1 MFLTKQFGK
10 RPLSLAVAA
19 AVAPA
24 LASTALAQSPQL
36 EEVVVTA
43 TKRAENLQDVPISV
57 NALSGDAMR
66 SQNILTFDDYVEFL
80 PNVVSAGI
88 GPGQKEIY
96 IRGSASEQS
105 SITVAPAQGSAPGVA
120 LYFDEMPVSFGARNL
135 DVYAADLDR
144 IEVLSGPQ
152 GTLFGASSQSGN
164 MRLITSKPN
173 ADEFEASVDFGMSS
187 TRGGANSDNLEVMVN
202 VPINDKGAVRFVG
215 YRDKQG
221 GWIDNA
227 EGTFTPNGEVIDR
240 NNSAGF
246 GPFFGDFPLT
256 TIQSTNNADLAKDN
270 WNEAEYNGFRVAAS
284 YDLNDD
290 WSALVTHMSQE
301 IDVEGSFLVDPSLGQ
316 DRSQKYVP
324 ERNVDEFDI
333 TTWTLEGRIANLDVV
348 YTGGYIDREV
358 DALIDYTHYN
368 NGGGYITYYLCSGN
382 IYSGDKANARNT
394 CFDPT
399 KQYADES
406 TNERTTHEFRI
417 SSDPDN
423 RLRWMAG
430 VYMSDV
436 DTTHIGEFQYFSTND
451 AFSEHIINYFT
462 DENGDYVNWAPFS
475 VGNTTIPNTAG
486 TNTEGPRSPLTT
498 FYNDYTRTEE
508 ETAYF
513 GEVAFD
519 LTDDLTVSLSARQYD
534 LKSQLQG
541 ASNFSFGCRY
551 GAPFTDR
558 DTPAGAGFG
567 NAEVTADGRCNSNA
581 FSNDVT
587 ARLLTLG
594 AYAASGDASIIQD
607 ATSPNGAR
615 DMFRGG
621 GDNDKTLL
629 AIQEGRLD
637 ISDISTDGS
646 TKEKDTIVRLSLN
659 YNLSDDVMLYGI
671 YSEGYRPATQNRNAG
686 QLAANQC
693 KEDDPNYATC
703 IQTNVYHGYVV
714 PAVAVTD
721 TLENIEFGMKGEFLD
736 RTLRLNASFYMTEI
750 TDLQVSRFD
759 PSNVAFLVFME
770 NVGDAESNGIDVDF
784 QWAAGTNLLISGA
797 ASFLDTELTRINPQL
812 EGVAV
817 PVGSELPL
825 APRFSGNLRVRYDFE
840 MPGWYGM
847 NGYVTGAI
855 THRGESAAGIVGSA
869 AFMDDT
875 ALLAYGSRSGLDQQ
889 NEGGTFGTVNDS
901 EGALP
906 ANTRFVNEA
915 ATTLNLSAGFM
926 KDSWLA
932 EVYVRNLTSEAGT
945 IVQTAGKFTPEATV
959 NRPRT
964 IGMRISYS
972 F

>member
-1 MFLTKQFGK
+1 MSLTNKFGK

-19 AVAPA
+19 AIAPA
-24 LASTALAQSPQL
+24 LASTALAQNTQL

-66 SQNILTFDDYVEFL
+66 SQNIMTFDDYVEFL

-120 LYFDEMPVSFGARNL
+120 LYLDEMPVSFGARNL
-135 DVYAADLDR
+135 DVYAADLER

-164 MRLITSKPN
+164 MRLITNKPN
-173 ADEFEASVDFGMSS
+173 QDEFEASIDFGMSS
-187 TRGGANSDNLEVMVN
+187 TSGGAGSNNVEAMINIPLSDRA
-202 VPINDKGAVRFVG
+202 AVRFVG
-215 YRDKQG
+215 YSDNQG
-221 GWIDNA
+221 GWIDNVS
-227 EGTFTPNGEVIDR
+227 GSFTPSGEVIDR
-240 NNSAGF
+240 NNSAGY
-246 GPFFGDFPLT
+246 GPFFSGFPLT
-256 TIQSTNNADLAKDN
+256 TIQSASNADLAEDD
-270 WNEAEYNGFRVAAS
+270 WNEAKYNGFRVAAS
-284 YDLNDD
+284 YDFNDE
-290 WSALVTHMSQE
+290 WSGLLTHMSQE
-301 IDVEGSFLVDPSLGQ
+301 IDVEGSFLVDPSLG
-316 DRSQKYVP
+316 DEKSMKFAP
-324 ERNVDEFDI
+324 EHNLDEFDI
-333 TTWTLEGRIANLDVV
+333 TTWTLEGRLANLDMV

-358 DALIDYTHYN
+358 DAIIDYTHYN

-382 IYSGDKANARNT
+382 IYSGDKANATNT

-399 KQYADES
+399 KQYADAS
-406 TNERTTHEFRI
+406 TNERTTHEIRF

-436 DTTHIGEFQYFSTND
+436 DTTHVGEFQYMSTND
-451 AFSEHIINYFT
+451 AFSEHIVNYF
-462 DENGDYVNWAPFS
+462 GSGAPFE

-486 TNTEGPRSPLTT
+486 TNTVGPRSPLTT

-508 ETAYF
+508 ETAFF
-513 GEVAFD
+513 GEVALD
-519 LTDDLTVSLSARQYD
+519 LTDDLTISLSARRYD

-567 NAEVTADGRCNSNA
+567 NAEVTPDGRCNSNA

-587 ARLLTLG
+587 SRLLTLG
-594 AYAASGDASIIQD
+594 AYAASGDDNIILN

-621 GDNDKTLL
+621 GSNAATLA
-629 AIQEGRLD
+629 AIQNGNLD
-637 ISDISTDGS
+637 IGDISADGS
-646 TKEKDTIVRLSLN
+646 TEEEDTIVRLSLN
-659 YNLSDDVMLYGI
+659 YNLSDDVMVYGI

-686 QLAANQC
+686 QLAANQSG
-693 KEDDPNYATC
+693 
-703 IQTNVYHGYVV
+703 VYEGYVV

-784 QWAAGTNLLISGA
+784 QWAAGNNLLISGA
-797 ASFLDTELTRINPQL
+797 ASFLDTEITRLHPQL
-812 EGVAV
+812 QGVAV

-825 APRFSGNLRVRYDFE
+825 APRFSGNVRVRYDYE
-840 MPGWYGM
+840 VPSMAA
-847 NGYVTGAI
+847 NGYVTAALV
-855 THRGESAAGIVGSA
+855 HRGESVAGIVGSA

-875 ALLAYGSRSGLDQQ
+875 GVLAYGASSGLSLQ
-889 NEGGTFGTVNDS
+889 NEGGTFGTVNDRT
-901 EGALP
+901 GNLP
-906 ANTRFVNEA
+906 ANTRFVNES
-915 ATTLNLSAGFM
+915 ATMINLSAGLE
-926 KDSWLA
+926 KDNWLA
-932 EVYVRNLTSEAGT
+932 EVYVRNLTSEEGA

-964 IGMRISYS
+964 LGLRLSYR

>member
-1 MFLTKQFGK
+1 MSHPHRFHRT
-10 RPLSLAVAA
+10 PLAA
-19 AVAPA
+19 ALGVALLP
-24 LASTALAQSPQL
+24 LVASPVQAQL

-43 TKRAENLQDVPISV
+43 TKRTESLQDVPISV
-57 NALSGDAMR
+57 SALGGEALKDLGV
-66 SQNILTFDDYVEFL
+66 QTFDEYVEFL

-88 GPGQKEIY
+88 GPGQREIY

-135 DVYAADLDR
+135 DVYAADLER

-164 MRLITSKPN
+164 MRLITNKPQL
-173 ADEFEASVDFGMSS
+173 DEFSAGIDVGMS
-187 TRGGANSDNLEVMVN
+187 TTHGGADSNKVEAMINIPLSDRAA
-202 VPINDKGAVRFVG
+202 IRFVG
-215 YRDKQG
+215 FADKQG
-221 GWIDNA
+221 GWIDNVP
-227 EGTFTPNGEVIDR
+227 GTFTPSGEVIDR

-246 GPFFGDFPLT
+246 GPFFRDFPQT
-256 TIQSTNNADLAKDN
+256 TIQSTSNADLARDN
-270 WNEAEYNGFRVAAS
+270 WNEAKYNGYRLGLR
-284 YDLNDD
+284 YDFTDN
-290 WSALVTHMSQE
+290 WSGLIQHMSQE
-301 IDVEGSFLVDPSLGQ
+301 IDVEGSFLIDPSLG
-316 DRSQKYVP
+316 DESSQKFVP
-324 ERNVDEFDI
+324 EHNVDDFDI

-399 KQYADES
+399 KQYADQS

-423 RLRWMAG
+423 RFRWMAG
-430 VYMSDV
+430 VYYSDV
-436 DTTHIGEFQYFSTND
+436 ETTHIGEFQYLSTND
-451 AFSEHIINYFT
+451 AFSEHIVNYF
-462 DENGDYVNWAPFS
+462 GSGAPFE
-475 VGNTTIPNTAG
+475 VGNTTIPDTPG
-486 TNTEGPRSPLTT
+486 TNTDGPRSALTT
-498 FYNDYTRTEE
+498 FYNDFTRTEE
-508 ETAYF
+508 ELAFF
-513 GEVAFD
+513 GELAFD
-519 LTDDLTVSLSARQYD
+519 LTDSLTVAVSARRYD
-534 LKSQLQG
+534 LDTQLQG

-581 FSNDVT
+581 FSNDVS

-594 AYAASGDASIIQD
+594 QYAASGDDSIILN

-621 GDNDKTLL
+621 GSNAATLA
-629 AIQEGRLD
+629 AIQSGRLD
-637 ISDISTDGS
+637 ISAIESDGS
-646 TKEKDTIVRLSLN
+646 TNEEDTIVRFSAN
-659 YNLSDDVMLYGI
+659 WNMTDDIMFYGI

-686 QLAANQC
+686 QLAANQSG
-693 KEDDPNYATC
+693 
-703 IQTNVYHGYVV
+703 VYEGYVV

-721 TLENIEFGMKGEFLD
+721 ELENIEFGMKGEFLD
-736 RTLRLNASFYMTEI
+736 RTLRINASIYWAEI

-770 NVGDAESNGIDVDF
+770 NVGDADSNGIDVDF
-784 QWAAGTNLLISGA
+784 QWAPTDNLTISGA
-797 ASFLDTELTRINPQL
+797 ASFLDTEITRLNPQL
-812 EGVAV
+812 QGVAV

-825 APRFSGNLRVRYDFE
+825 APDFSGNLRARYDFE
-840 MPGWYGM
+840 LPGMGA
-847 NGYVTGAI
+847 NAYVTGSV
-855 THRGESAAGIVGSA
+855 TYRGTSLAGIVGSA

-875 ALLAYGSRSGLDQQ
+875 ALLAYGSTSGLGIEE
-889 NEGGTFGTVNDS
+889 EGGNFGTVADS
-901 EGALP
+901 SGDLP
-906 ANTRFVNEA
+906 ANTRFVNES
-915 ATTLNLSAGFM
+915 ATVLSASAGIM

-932 EVYVRNLTSEAGT
+932 ELYVKNITSQEGA

-964 IGMRISYS
+964 IGVRLSYR

>member
-1 MFLTKQFGK
+1 MFFTTKFGK

-19 AVAPA
+19 AIAPA
-24 LASTALAQSPQL
+24 LASTALAQNPQL

-66 SQNILTFDDYVEFL
+66 SQNIMTFDDYVEFL

-120 LYFDEMPVSFGARNL
+120 LYLDEMPVSFGARNL
-135 DVYAADLDR
+135 DVYAADLER

-164 MRLITSKPN
+164 MRLITNKPN
-173 ADEFEASVDFGMSS
+173 QDEFEASIDFGMSS
-187 TRGGANSDNLEVMVN
+187 TSGGAGSNNVEAMINIPLSDRA
-202 VPINDKGAVRFVG
+202 AVRFVG
-215 YRDKQG
+215 YSDNQG

-227 EGTFTPNGEVIDR
+227 SGTFTPSGEVIDR
-240 NNSAGF
+240 NNSAGY

-256 TIQSTNNADLAKDN
+256 TIQSASNADLAEDD
-270 WNEAEYNGFRVAAS
+270 WNEAKYNGFRVAAS
-284 YDLNDD
+284 YDFNDE
-290 WSALVTHMSQE
+290 WSGLLTHMSQE
-301 IDVEGSFLVDPSLGQ
+301 IDVEGSFLVDPSLG
-316 DRSQKYVP
+316 DEKSQKFVP
-324 ERNVDEFDI
+324 EHNLDEFDI
-333 TTWTLEGRIANLDVV
+333 TTWTLEGRLANLDVV

-382 IYSGDKANARNT
+382 IYSGDKANAPNT

-399 KQYADES
+399 KQYADAS
-406 TNERTTHEFRI
+406 TNERTTHEIRL

-436 DTTHIGEFQYFSTND
+436 DTTHIGEFQYMSTND
-451 AFSEHIINYFT
+451 AFSEHIINYF
-462 DENGDYVNWAPFS
+462 GSGAPFE

-486 TNTEGPRSPLTT
+486 TNTVGPRSPLTT

-508 ETAYF
+508 ETAFF

-519 LTDDLTVSLSARQYD
+519 LTDDLTVSLSARRYD

-558 DTPAGAGFG
+558 ETPAGAGFG
-567 NAEVTADGRCNSNA
+567 NAEVTPDGRCNSNA

-587 ARLLTLG
+587 SRLLTLG
-594 AYAASGDASIIQD
+594 AYAASGDNNIILN

-621 GDNDKTLL
+621 GSNAATLA
-629 AIQEGRLD
+629 AIQNGNLD
-637 ISDISTDGS
+637 ISDISADGS
-646 TKEKDTIVRLSLN
+646 TEEEDTIVRLSLN
-659 YNLSDDVMLYGI
+659 YNLSDDVMVYGI

-686 QLAANQC
+686 QLAANQSG
-693 KEDDPNYATC
+693 
-703 IQTNVYHGYVV
+703 VYEGYVV

-784 QWAAGTNLLISGA
+784 QWAAGNNLLISGA
-797 ASFLDTELTRINPQL
+797 ASFLDTEITRLNPQL
-812 EGVAV
+812 QGVAV

-825 APRFSGNLRVRYDFE
+825 APRFSGNIRVRYDYE
-840 MPGWYGM
+840 VPSMAA
-847 NGYVTGAI
+847 NGYVTAALV
-855 THRGESAAGIVGSA
+855 HRGESVAGIVGSA

-875 ALLAYGSRSGLDQQ
+875 GVLAYGASSGLGLQ
-889 NEGGTFGTVNDS
+889 NEGGTFGTVNDRT
-901 EGALP
+901 GNLP
-906 ANTRFVNEA
+906 ANTRFVNES
-915 ATTLNLSAGFM
+915 ATMINLSAGLE
-926 KDSWLA
+926 KDNWLA
-932 EVYVRNLTSEAGT
+932 EVYVRNLTSEEGA

-964 IGMRISYS
+964 LGLRLSYR

>member
-1 MFLTKQFGK
+1 MFLTNKFGK

-19 AVAPA
+19 AIAPA
-24 LASTALAQSPQL
+24 LASTALAQNLQL

-66 SQNILTFDDYVEFL
+66 SQNIMTFDDYVEFL

-120 LYFDEMPVSFGARNL
+120 LYLDEMPVSFGARNL
-135 DVYAADLDR
+135 DVYAADLER

-164 MRLITSKPN
+164 MRLITNKPN
-173 ADEFEASVDFGMSS
+173 QDEFEASIDFGMSS
-187 TRGGANSDNLEVMVN
+187 TSGGAGSNNVEAMINIPLSDRA
-202 VPINDKGAVRFVG
+202 AVRFVG
-215 YRDKQG
+215 YSDNQG
-221 GWIDNA
+221 GWIDNVS
-227 EGTFTPNGEVIDR
+227 GSFTPSGEVIDR
-240 NNSAGF
+240 NNSAGY
-246 GPFFGDFPLT
+246 GPFFSGFPLT
-256 TIQSTNNADLAKDN
+256 TIQSASNADLAEDD
-270 WNEAEYNGFRVAAS
+270 WNEAKYNGFRVAAS
-284 YDLNDD
+284 YDFNDE
-290 WSALVTHMSQE
+290 WSGLLTHMSQE
-301 IDVEGSFLVDPSLGQ
+301 IDVEGSFLVDPSLG
-316 DRSQKYVP
+316 DEKSMKFAP
-324 ERNVDEFDI
+324 EHNLDEFDI
-333 TTWTLEGRIANLDVV
+333 TTWTLEGRLANLDMV

-358 DALIDYTHYN
+358 DAIIDYTHYN

-382 IYSGDKANARNT
+382 IYSGDKANATNT

-399 KQYADES
+399 KQYADAS
-406 TNERTTHEFRI
+406 TNERTTHEIRF

-436 DTTHIGEFQYFSTND
+436 DTTHVGEFQYMSTND
-451 AFSEHIINYFT
+451 AFSEHIVNYF
-462 DENGDYVNWAPFS
+462 GSGAPFE

-486 TNTEGPRSPLTT
+486 TNTVGPRSPLTT

-508 ETAYF
+508 ETAFF
-513 GEVAFD
+513 GEVALD
-519 LTDDLTVSLSARQYD
+519 LTDDLTISLSARRYD

-567 NAEVTADGRCNSNA
+567 NAEVTPDGRCNSNA

-587 ARLLTLG
+587 SRLLTLG
-594 AYAASGDASIIQD
+594 AYAASGDDNIILN

-621 GDNDKTLL
+621 GSNAATLA
-629 AIQEGRLD
+629 AIQNGNLD
-637 ISDISTDGS
+637 IGDISADGS
-646 TKEKDTIVRLSLN
+646 TEEEDTIVRLSLN
-659 YNLSDDVMLYGI
+659 YNLSDDVMVYGI

-686 QLAANQC
+686 QLAANQSG
-693 KEDDPNYATC
+693 
-703 IQTNVYHGYVV
+703 VYEGYVV

-784 QWAAGTNLLISGA
+784 QWAAGSNLLISGA
-797 ASFLDTELTRINPQL
+797 ASFLDTEITRLNPQL
-812 EGVAV
+812 QGVAV

-825 APRFSGNLRVRYDFE
+825 APRFSGNVRVRYDYE
-840 MPGWYGM
+840 VPSMAA
-847 NGYVTGAI
+847 NGYVTAALV
-855 THRGESAAGIVGSA
+855 HRGESVAGIVGSA

-875 ALLAYGSRSGLDQQ
+875 GVLAYGASSGLSLQ
-889 NEGGTFGTVNDS
+889 NEGGTFGTVNDRT
-901 EGALP
+901 GNLP
-906 ANTRFVNEA
+906 ANTRFVNES
-915 ATTLNLSAGFM
+915 ATMINLSAGLE
-926 KDSWLA
+926 KDNWLA
-932 EVYVRNLTSEAGT
+932 EVYVRNLTSEEGA
-945 IVQTAGKFTPEATV
+945 IVQTAGKFTPEATI

-964 IGMRISYS
+964 LGLRISYR

>member
-1 MFLTKQFGK
+1 MFFTNKFGK

-19 AVAPA
+19 AIAPA
-24 LASTALAQSPQL
+24 LASTALAQNPQL

-66 SQNILTFDDYVEFL
+66 SQNIMTFDDYVEFL

-120 LYFDEMPVSFGARNL
+120 LYLDEMPVSFGARNL
-135 DVYAADLDR
+135 DVYAADLER

-164 MRLITSKPN
+164 MRLITNKPN
-173 ADEFEASVDFGMSS
+173 QDEFEASIDFGMSS
-187 TRGGANSDNLEVMVN
+187 TSGGAGSNNVEAMINIPLSDRA
-202 VPINDKGAVRFVG
+202 AVRFVG
-215 YRDKQG
+215 YSDNQG

-227 EGTFTPNGEVIDR
+227 SGTFTPSGEVIDR
-240 NNSAGF
+240 NNSAGY

-256 TIQSTNNADLAKDN
+256 TIQSASNADLAEDD
-270 WNEAEYNGFRVAAS
+270 WNEAKYNGFRVAAS
-284 YDLNDD
+284 YDFNDE
-290 WSALVTHMSQE
+290 WSGLLTHMSQE
-301 IDVEGSFLVDPSLGQ
+301 IDVEGSFLVDPSLG
-316 DRSQKYVP
+316 DEKSQKFVP
-324 ERNVDEFDI
+324 EHNLDEFDI
-333 TTWTLEGRIANLDVV
+333 TTWTLEGRLANLDVV

-382 IYSGDKANARNT
+382 IYSGDKANAPNT

-399 KQYADES
+399 KQYADAS
-406 TNERTTHEFRI
+406 TNERTTHEIRL

-436 DTTHIGEFQYFSTND
+436 DTTHIGEFQYMSTND
-451 AFSEHIINYFT
+451 AFSEHIINYF
-462 DENGDYVNWAPFS
+462 GSGAPFE

-486 TNTEGPRSPLTT
+486 TNTVGPRSPLTT

-508 ETAYF
+508 ETAFF

-519 LTDDLTVSLSARQYD
+519 LTDDLTVSLSARRYD

-558 DTPAGAGFG
+558 ETPAGAGFG
-567 NAEVTADGRCNSNA
+567 NAEVTPDGRCNSNA

-587 ARLLTLG
+587 SRLLTLG
-594 AYAASGDASIIQD
+594 AYAASGDNNIILN

-621 GDNDKTLL
+621 GSNAATLA
-629 AIQEGRLD
+629 AIQNGNLD
-637 ISDISTDGS
+637 ISDISADGS
-646 TKEKDTIVRLSLN
+646 TEEEDTIVRLSLN
-659 YNLSDDVMLYGI
+659 YNLSDDVMVYGI

-686 QLAANQC
+686 QLAANQSG
-693 KEDDPNYATC
+693 
-703 IQTNVYHGYVV
+703 VYEGYVV

-784 QWAAGTNLLISGA
+784 QWAAGNNLLISGA
-797 ASFLDTELTRINPQL
+797 ASFLDTEITRLNPQL
-812 EGVAV
+812 QGVAV

-825 APRFSGNLRVRYDFE
+825 APRFSGNIRVRYDYE
-840 MPGWYGM
+840 VPSMAA
-847 NGYVTGAI
+847 NGYVTAALV
-855 THRGESAAGIVGSA
+855 HRGESVAGIVGSA

-875 ALLAYGSRSGLDQQ
+875 GVLAYGASSGLGLQ
-889 NEGGTFGTVNDS
+889 NEGGTFGTVNDRT
-901 EGALP
+901 GNLP
-906 ANTRFVNEA
+906 ANTRF
-915 ATTLNLSAGFM
+915 
-926 KDSWLA
+926 
-932 EVYVRNLTSEAGT
+932 
-945 IVQTAGKFTPEATV
+945 
-959 NRPRT
+959 
-964 IGMRISYS
+964 
-972 F
+972 

>member
-1 MFLTKQFGK
+1 MFLSNKFGK

-19 AVAPA
+19 AIAPA
-24 LASTALAQSPQL
+24 LASTALAQNPQL

-66 SQNILTFDDYVEFL
+66 SQNIMTFDDYVEFL

-120 LYFDEMPVSFGARNL
+120 LYLDEMPVSFGARNL
-135 DVYAADLDR
+135 DVYAADLER

-164 MRLITSKPN
+164 MRLITNKPN
-173 ADEFEASVDFGMSS
+173 QDEFEASIDFGMSS
-187 TRGGANSDNLEVMVN
+187 TSGGAGSNNVEAMINIPLSDRA
-202 VPINDKGAVRFVG
+202 AVRFVG
-215 YRDKQG
+215 YSDNQG

-227 EGTFTPNGEVIDR
+227 SGTFTPSGEVIDR
-240 NNSAGF
+240 NNSAGY

-256 TIQSTNNADLAKDN
+256 TIQSASNADLAEDD
-270 WNEAEYNGFRVAAS
+270 WNEAKYNGFRVAAS
-284 YDLNDD
+284 YDFNDE
-290 WSALVTHMSQE
+290 WSGLLTHMSQE
-301 IDVEGSFLVDPSLGQ
+301 IDVEGSFLVDPSLG
-316 DRSQKYVP
+316 DENSQKFVP
-324 ERNVDEFDI
+324 EHNLDEFDI
-333 TTWTLEGRIANLDVV
+333 TTWTLEGRLANLDVV

-382 IYSGDKANARNT
+382 IYSGDKANAPNT

-399 KQYADES
+399 KQYADAS
-406 TNERTTHEFRI
+406 TNERTTHEIRL

-436 DTTHIGEFQYFSTND
+436 DTTHIGEFQYMSTND
-451 AFSEHIINYFT
+451 AFSEHIINYF
-462 DENGDYVNWAPFS
+462 GSGAPFE

-486 TNTEGPRSPLTT
+486 TNTVGPRSPLTT

-508 ETAYF
+508 ETAFF

-519 LTDDLTVSLSARQYD
+519 LTDDLTVSLSARRYD

-558 DTPAGAGFG
+558 ETPAGAGFG
-567 NAEVTADGRCNSNA
+567 NAEVTPDGRCNSNA

-587 ARLLTLG
+587 SRLLTLG
-594 AYAASGDASIIQD
+594 AYAASGDNNIILN

-621 GDNDKTLL
+621 GSNAATLA
-629 AIQEGRLD
+629 AIQNGNLD
-637 ISDISTDGS
+637 ISDISADGS
-646 TKEKDTIVRLSLN
+646 TEEEDTIVRLSLN
-659 YNLSDDVMLYGI
+659 YNLSDDVMVYGI

-686 QLAANQC
+686 QLAANQSG
-693 KEDDPNYATC
+693 
-703 IQTNVYHGYVV
+703 VYEGYVV

-784 QWAAGTNLLISGA
+784 QWAAGNNLLISGA
-797 ASFLDTELTRINPQL
+797 ASFLDTEITRLNPQL
-812 EGVAV
+812 QGVAV

-825 APRFSGNLRVRYDFE
+825 APRFSGNVRVRYDYE
-840 MPGWYGM
+840 VPSMAA
-847 NGYVTGAI
+847 NGYVTAALV
-855 THRGESAAGIVGSA
+855 HRGESVAGIVGSA

-875 ALLAYGSRSGLDQQ
+875 GVLAYGASSGLGLQ
-889 NEGGTFGTVNDS
+889 NEGGTFGTVNDRT
-901 EGALP
+901 GNLP
-906 ANTRFVNEA
+906 ANTRFVNES
-915 ATTLNLSAGFM
+915 ATMINLSAGLE
-926 KDSWLA
+926 KDNWLA
-932 EVYVRNLTSEAGT
+932 EVYVRNLTSEEGA

-964 IGMRISYS
+964 LGLRLSYR

>member
-1 MFLTKQFGK
+1 MFLTNKFGK

-19 AVAPA
+19 AIAPA
-24 LASTALAQSPQL
+24 LASTALAQNLQL

-66 SQNILTFDDYVEFL
+66 SQNIMTFDDYVEFL

-120 LYFDEMPVSFGARNL
+120 LYLDEMPVSFGARNL
-135 DVYAADLDR
+135 DVYAADLER

-164 MRLITSKPN
+164 MRLITNKPN
-173 ADEFEASVDFGMSS
+173 QDEFEASIDFGMSS
-187 TRGGANSDNLEVMVN
+187 TSGGAGSNNVEAMINIPLSDRA
-202 VPINDKGAVRFVG
+202 AVRFVG
-215 YRDKQG
+215 YSDNQG
-221 GWIDNA
+221 GWIDNVS
-227 EGTFTPNGEVIDR
+227 GSFTPSGEVIDR
-240 NNSAGF
+240 NNSAGY
-246 GPFFGDFPLT
+246 GPFFSGFPLT
-256 TIQSTNNADLAKDN
+256 TIQSASNADLAEDD
-270 WNEAEYNGFRVAAS
+270 WNEAKYNGFRVAAS
-284 YDLNDD
+284 YDFNDE
-290 WSALVTHMSQE
+290 WSGLLTHMSQE
-301 IDVEGSFLVDPSLGQ
+301 IDVEGSFLVDPSLG
-316 DRSQKYVP
+316 DEKSMKFTP
-324 ERNVDEFDI
+324 EHNLDEFDI
-333 TTWTLEGRIANLDVV
+333 TTWTLEGRLANLDMV

-358 DALIDYTHYN
+358 DAIIDYTHYN

-382 IYSGDKANARNT
+382 IYSGDKANATNT

-399 KQYADES
+399 KQYADAS
-406 TNERTTHEFRI
+406 TNERTTHEIRF

-436 DTTHIGEFQYFSTND
+436 DTTHVGEFQYMSTND
-451 AFSEHIINYFT
+451 AFSEHIVNYF
-462 DENGDYVNWAPFS
+462 GSGAPFE

-486 TNTEGPRSPLTT
+486 TNTVGPRSPLTT
-498 FYNDYTRTEE
+498 FYNDYTRIEE
-508 ETAYF
+508 ETAFF
-513 GEVAFD
+513 GEVALD
-519 LTDDLTVSLSARQYD
+519 LTDDLTISLSARRYD

-567 NAEVTADGRCNSNA
+567 NAEVTPDGRCNSNA

-587 ARLLTLG
+587 SRLLTLG
-594 AYAASGDASIIQD
+594 AYAASGDDNIILN

-621 GDNDKTLL
+621 GSNAATLA
-629 AIQEGRLD
+629 AIQNGNLD
-637 ISDISTDGS
+637 IGDISADGS
-646 TKEKDTIVRLSLN
+646 TEEEDTIVRLSLN
-659 YNLSDDVMLYGI
+659 YNLSDDVMVYGI

-686 QLAANQC
+686 QLAANQSG
-693 KEDDPNYATC
+693 
-703 IQTNVYHGYVV
+703 VYEGYVV

-784 QWAAGTNLLISGA
+784 QWAAGSNLLISGA
-797 ASFLDTELTRINPQL
+797 ASFLDTEITRLNPQL
-812 EGVAV
+812 QGVAV

-825 APRFSGNLRVRYDFE
+825 APRFSGNVRVRYDYE
-840 MPGWYGM
+840 VPSMAA
-847 NGYVTGAI
+847 NGYVTAALV
-855 THRGESAAGIVGSA
+855 HRGESVAGIVGSA

-875 ALLAYGSRSGLDQQ
+875 GVLAYGASSGLGLQ
-889 NEGGTFGTVNDS
+889 NEGGTFGTVNDRT
-901 EGALP
+901 GNLP
-906 ANTRFVNEA
+906 ANTRFVNES
-915 ATTLNLSAGFM
+915 ATMINLSAGLE
-926 KDSWLA
+926 KDNWLA
-932 EVYVRNLTSEAGT
+932 EVYVRNLTSEEGA

-964 IGMRISYS
+964 LGLRLSYR

>member
-1 MFLTKQFGK
+1 MFLTNKFGK

-19 AVAPA
+19 AIAPA
-24 LASTALAQSPQL
+24 LASTALAQNLQL

-66 SQNILTFDDYVEFL
+66 SQNIMTFDDYVEFL

-120 LYFDEMPVSFGARNL
+120 LYLDEMPVSFGARNL
-135 DVYAADLDR
+135 DVYAADLER

-164 MRLITSKPN
+164 MRLITNKPN
-173 ADEFEASVDFGMSS
+173 QDEFEASIDFGMSS
-187 TRGGANSDNLEVMVN
+187 TSGGAGSNNVEAMINIPLSDRA
-202 VPINDKGAVRFVG
+202 AVRFVG
-215 YRDKQG
+215 YSDNQG
-221 GWIDNA
+221 GWIDNVS
-227 EGTFTPNGEVIDR
+227 GSFTPSGEVIDR
-240 NNSAGF
+240 NNSAGY
-246 GPFFGDFPLT
+246 GPFFSGFPLT
-256 TIQSTNNADLAKDN
+256 TIQSASNADLAEDD
-270 WNEAEYNGFRVAAS
+270 WNEAKYNGFRVAAS
-284 YDLNDD
+284 YDFNDE
-290 WSALVTHMSQE
+290 WSGLLTHMSQE
-301 IDVEGSFLVDPSLGQ
+301 IDVEGSFLVDPSLG
-316 DRSQKYVP
+316 DEKSMKFTP
-324 ERNVDEFDI
+324 EHNLDEYDI
-333 TTWTLEGRIANLDVV
+333 TTWTLEGRLANLDMV

-358 DALIDYTHYN
+358 DAIIDYTHYN

-382 IYSGDKANARNT
+382 IYSGDKANATNT

-399 KQYADES
+399 KQYADAS
-406 TNERTTHEFRI
+406 TNERTTHEIRF

-436 DTTHIGEFQYFSTND
+436 DTTHVGEFQYMSTND
-451 AFSEHIINYFT
+451 AFSEHIVNYF
-462 DENGDYVNWAPFS
+462 GSGAPFE

-486 TNTEGPRSPLTT
+486 TNTVGPRSPLTT

-508 ETAYF
+508 ETAFF
-513 GEVAFD
+513 GEVALD
-519 LTDDLTVSLSARQYD
+519 LTDDLTISLSARRYD

-567 NAEVTADGRCNSNA
+567 NAEVTPDGRCNSNA

-587 ARLLTLG
+587 SRLLTLG
-594 AYAASGDASIIQD
+594 AYAASGDDNIILN

-621 GDNDKTLL
+621 GSNAATLA
-629 AIQEGRLD
+629 AIQNGNLD
-637 ISDISTDGS
+637 IGDISADGS
-646 TKEKDTIVRLSLN
+646 TEEEDTIVRLSLN
-659 YNLSDDVMLYGI
+659 YNLSDDVMVYGI

-686 QLAANQC
+686 QLAANQSG
-693 KEDDPNYATC
+693 
-703 IQTNVYHGYVV
+703 VYEGYVV

-784 QWAAGTNLLISGA
+784 QWAAGSNLLISGA
-797 ASFLDTELTRINPQL
+797 ASFLDTEITRLNPQL
-812 EGVAV
+812 QGVAV

-825 APRFSGNLRVRYDFE
+825 APRFSGNVRVRYDYE
-840 MPGWYGM
+840 VPSMAA
-847 NGYVTGAI
+847 NGYVTAALV
-855 THRGESAAGIVGSA
+855 HRGESVAGIVGSA

-875 ALLAYGSRSGLDQQ
+875 GVLAYGASSGLGLQ
-889 NEGGTFGTVNDS
+889 NEGGTFGTVNDRT
-901 EGALP
+901 GNLP
-906 ANTRFVNEA
+906 ANTRFVNES
-915 ATTLNLSAGFM
+915 ATMINLSAGLE
-926 KDSWLA
+926 KDNWLA
-932 EVYVRNLTSEAGT
+932 EVYVRNLTSEEGA
-945 IVQTAGKFTPEATV
+945 IVQTAGKFTPEATI

-964 IGMRISYS
+964 LGLRLSYR

>member
-1 MFLTKQFGK
+1 MFLTNKFGK

-24 LASTALAQSPQL
+24 LASTALAQNPQL

-66 SQNILTFDDYVEFL
+66 SQNIMTFDDYVEFL

-120 LYFDEMPVSFGARNL
+120 LYLDEMPVSFGARNL
-135 DVYAADLDR
+135 DVYAADLER

-164 MRLITSKPN
+164 MRLITNKPN
-173 ADEFEASVDFGMSS
+173 QDEFEASIDFGMSS
-187 TRGGANSDNLEVMVN
+187 TSGGAGSNNVEAMINIPLSDRA
-202 VPINDKGAVRFVG
+202 AVRFVG
-215 YRDKQG
+215 YSDNQG
-221 GWIDNA
+221 GWIDNVS
-227 EGTFTPNGEVIDR
+227 GSFTPSGEVIDR
-240 NNSAGF
+240 NNSAGY
-246 GPFFGDFPLT
+246 GPFFSGFPLT
-256 TIQSTNNADLAKDN
+256 TIQSASNADLAEDD
-270 WNEAEYNGFRVAAS
+270 WNEAKYNGFRVAAS
-284 YDLNDD
+284 YDFNDE
-290 WSALVTHMSQE
+290 WSGLLTHMSQE
-301 IDVEGSFLVDPSLGQ
+301 IDVEGSFLVDPSLG
-316 DRSQKYVP
+316 DEKSMKFAP
-324 ERNVDEFDI
+324 EHNLDEFDI
-333 TTWTLEGRIANLDVV
+333 TTWTLEGRLANLDMV

-358 DALIDYTHYN
+358 DAIIDYTHYN

-382 IYSGDKANARNT
+382 IYSGDKANATNT

-399 KQYADES
+399 KQYADAS
-406 TNERTTHEFRI
+406 TNERTTHEIRF

-436 DTTHIGEFQYFSTND
+436 DTTHVGEFQYMSTND
-451 AFSEHIINYFT
+451 AFSEHIVNYF
-462 DENGDYVNWAPFS
+462 GSGAPFE

-486 TNTEGPRSPLTT
+486 TNTVGPRSPLTT

-508 ETAYF
+508 ETAFF
-513 GEVAFD
+513 GEVALD
-519 LTDDLTVSLSARQYD
+519 LTDDLTISLSARRYD

-567 NAEVTADGRCNSNA
+567 NAEVTPDGRCNSNA

-587 ARLLTLG
+587 SRLLTLG
-594 AYAASGDASIIQD
+594 AYAASGDDNIILN

-621 GDNDKTLL
+621 GSNAATLA
-629 AIQEGRLD
+629 AIQNGNLD
-637 ISDISTDGS
+637 IGDISADGS
-646 TKEKDTIVRLSLN
+646 TEEEDTIVRLSLN
-659 YNLSDDVMLYGI
+659 YNLSDDVMVYGI

-686 QLAANQC
+686 QLAANQSG
-693 KEDDPNYATC
+693 
-703 IQTNVYHGYVV
+703 VYEGYVV

-784 QWAAGTNLLISGA
+784 QWAAGSNLLISGA
-797 ASFLDTELTRINPQL
+797 ASFLDTEITRLNPQL
-812 EGVAV
+812 QGVAV

-825 APRFSGNLRVRYDFE
+825 APRFSGNVRVRYDYE
-840 MPGWYGM
+840 VPSMAA
-847 NGYVTGAI
+847 NGYVTAALV
-855 THRGESAAGIVGSA
+855 HRGESVAGIVGSA

-875 ALLAYGSRSGLDQQ
+875 GVLAYGASSGLGLQ
-889 NEGGTFGTVNDS
+889 NEGGTFGTVNDRT
-901 EGALP
+901 GNLP
-906 ANTRFVNEA
+906 ANTRFVNES
-915 ATTLNLSAGFM
+915 ATMINLSAGLE
-926 KDSWLA
+926 KDNWLA
-932 EVYVRNLTSEAGT
+932 EVYVRNLTSEEGA

-964 IGMRISYS
+964 LGLRLSYR

>member
-1 MFLTKQFGK
+1 MFLTNKFGK

-19 AVAPA
+19 AIAPA
-24 LASTALAQSPQL
+24 LASTALAQNPQL

-66 SQNILTFDDYVEFL
+66 SQNIMTFDDYVEFL

-120 LYFDEMPVSFGARNL
+120 LYLDEMPVSFGARNL
-135 DVYAADLDR
+135 DVYAADLER

-164 MRLITSKPN
+164 MRLITNKPN
-173 ADEFEASVDFGMSS
+173 QDEFEASIDFGMSS
-187 TRGGANSDNLEVMVN
+187 TSGGAGSNNVEAMINIPLSDRA
-202 VPINDKGAVRFVG
+202 AVRFVG
-215 YRDKQG
+215 YSDNQG
-221 GWIDNA
+221 GWIDNVS
-227 EGTFTPNGEVIDR
+227 GSFTPSGEVIDR
-240 NNSAGF
+240 NNSAGY
-246 GPFFGDFPLT
+246 GPFFSGFPLT
-256 TIQSTNNADLAKDN
+256 TIQSASNADLAEDD
-270 WNEAEYNGFRVAAS
+270 WNEAKYNGFRVAAS
-284 YDLNDD
+284 YDFNDE
-290 WSALVTHMSQE
+290 WSGLLTHMSQE
-301 IDVEGSFLVDPSLGQ
+301 IDVEGSFLVDPSLG
-316 DRSQKYVP
+316 DEKSMKFAP
-324 ERNVDEFDI
+324 EHNLDEFDI
-333 TTWTLEGRIANLDVV
+333 TTWTLEGRLANLDVV

-358 DALIDYTHYN
+358 DAIIDYTHYN

-382 IYSGDKANARNT
+382 IYSGDKANATNT

-399 KQYADES
+399 KQYADAS
-406 TNERTTHEFRI
+406 TNERTTHEIRF

-436 DTTHIGEFQYFSTND
+436 DTTHVGEFQYMSTND
-451 AFSEHIINYFT
+451 AFSEHIVNYF
-462 DENGDYVNWAPFS
+462 GSGAPFE

-486 TNTEGPRSPLTT
+486 TNTVGPRSPLTT

-508 ETAYF
+508 ETAFF

-519 LTDDLTVSLSARQYD
+519 LTDDLTVSLSARRYD

-567 NAEVTADGRCNSNA
+567 NAEVTPDGRCNSNA

-587 ARLLTLG
+587 ARMLTLG
-594 AYAASGDASIIQD
+594 AYGASGDDNIILN

-621 GDNDKTLL
+621 GSNAATLA
-629 AIQEGRLD
+629 AIQNGNLD
-637 ISDISTDGS
+637 ISAISPDGS
-646 TKEKDTIVRLSLN
+646 TEEEDTIVRLSLN
-659 YNLSDDVMLYGI
+659 YNLSDDVMVYGI

-686 QLAANQC
+686 QLAANQSG
-693 KEDDPNYATC
+693 
-703 IQTNVYHGYVV
+703 VYEGYVV

-784 QWAAGTNLLISGA
+784 QWAAGNNLLISGA
-797 ASFLDTELTRINPQL
+797 ASFLDTEITRLNPQL
-812 EGVAV
+812 QGVAV

-825 APRFSGNLRVRYDFE
+825 APRFSGNVRVRYDYE
-840 MPGWYGM
+840 VPSMAA
-847 NGYVTGAI
+847 NGYVTAALV
-855 THRGESAAGIVGSA
+855 HRGESVAGIVGSA

-875 ALLAYGSRSGLDQQ
+875 GVLAYGASSGLGLQ
-889 NEGGTFGTVNDS
+889 NEGGTFGTVNDRT
-901 EGALP
+901 GNLP
-906 ANTRFVNEA
+906 ANTRFVNES
-915 ATTLNLSAGFM
+915 ATMINLSAGLE
-926 KDSWLA
+926 KDNWLA
-932 EVYVRNLTSEAGT
+932 EVYVRNLTSEEGA

-964 IGMRISYS
+964 LGLRLSYR

>member
-1 MFLTKQFGK
+1 MTHPHRFQRT
-10 RPLSLAVAA
+10 PLAA
-19 AVAPA
+19 ALGVALLP
-24 LASTALAQSPQL
+24 LVASPVQAQL

-43 TKRAENLQDVPISV
+43 TKRTESLQDVPISV
-57 NALSGDAMR
+57 SALGGEALKDLGV
-66 SQNILTFDDYVEFL
+66 QTFDEYVEFL

-88 GPGQKEIY
+88 GPGQREIY

-135 DVYAADLDR
+135 DVYAADLER

-164 MRLITSKPN
+164 MRLITNKPQL
-173 ADEFEASVDFGMSS
+173 DEFSAGIDVGMS
-187 TRGGANSDNLEVMVN
+187 TTHGGADSNKVEAMINIPLSDRAA
-202 VPINDKGAVRFVG
+202 IRFVG
-215 YRDKQG
+215 FADKQG
-221 GWIDNA
+221 GWIDNVP
-227 EGTFTPNGEVIDR
+227 GTFTPSGEVIDR

-246 GPFFGDFPLT
+246 GPFFRDFPLT
-256 TIQSTNNADLAKDN
+256 TIQSTSNADLARDN
-270 WNEAEYNGFRVAAS
+270 WNEAKYNGYRLGLR
-284 YDLNDD
+284 YDFTDN
-290 WSALVTHMSQE
+290 WSGVIQHMSQE
-301 IDVEGSFLVDPSLGQ
+301 IDVEGSFLIDPSLG
-316 DRSQKYVP
+316 DESSQKFVP
-324 ERNVDEFDI
+324 EHNVDDFDI

-399 KQYADES
+399 KQYADQS

-423 RLRWMAG
+423 RFRWMAG
-430 VYMSDV
+430 VYYSDV
-436 DTTHIGEFQYFSTND
+436 ETTHIGEFQYLSTND
-451 AFSEHIINYFT
+451 AFSEHIVNYF
-462 DENGDYVNWAPFS
+462 GSGAPFE
-475 VGNTTIPNTAG
+475 VGNTTIPDTPG
-486 TNTEGPRSPLTT
+486 TNTDGPRSALTT
-498 FYNDYTRTEE
+498 FYNDFTRTEE
-508 ETAYF
+508 ELAFF
-513 GEVAFD
+513 GELAFD
-519 LTDDLTVSLSARQYD
+519 LTDSLTVAVSARRYD
-534 LKSQLQG
+534 LDTQLQG

-581 FSNDVT
+581 FSNDVS

-594 AYAASGDASIIQD
+594 QYAASGDDSIILN

-621 GDNDKTLL
+621 GSNAATLA
-629 AIQEGRLD
+629 AIQSGRLD
-637 ISDISTDGS
+637 ISAIESDGS
-646 TKEKDTIVRLSLN
+646 TNEEDTIVRFSAN
-659 YNLSDDVMLYGI
+659 WNMTDDIMFYGI

-686 QLAANQC
+686 QLAANQSG
-693 KEDDPNYATC
+693 
-703 IQTNVYHGYVV
+703 VYDGYVV

-721 TLENIEFGMKGEFLD
+721 ELENIEFGMKGEFLD
-736 RTLRLNASFYMTEI
+736 RTLRINASIYWAEI

-770 NVGDAESNGIDVDF
+770 NVGDADSNGIDVDF
-784 QWAAGTNLLISGA
+784 QWAPTDNLTISGA
-797 ASFLDTELTRINPQL
+797 ASFLDTEITSLNPQL
-812 EGVAV
+812 QGVAV

-825 APRFSGNLRVRYDFE
+825 APDFSGNLRARYDFE
-840 MPGWYGM
+840 LPGMGA
-847 NGYVTGAI
+847 NAYVTGSV
-855 THRGESAAGIVGSA
+855 TYRGTSLAGIVGSA

-875 ALLAYGSRSGLDQQ
+875 ALLAYGSTSGLGLEE
-889 NEGGTFGTVNDS
+889 EGGNFGTVADS
-901 EGALP
+901 SGELP
-906 ANTRFVNEA
+906 ANTRFVNES
-915 ATTLNLSAGFM
+915 ATVLSASAGIM

-932 EVYVRNLTSEAGT
+932 ELYVKNITSQEGA

-964 IGMRISYS
+964 IGVRLSYR

>member
-1 MFLTKQFGK
+1 MFLTNKFGK

-19 AVAPA
+19 AIAPA
-24 LASTALAQSPQL
+24 LASTALAQNLQL

-66 SQNILTFDDYVEFL
+66 SQNIMTFDDYVEFL

-120 LYFDEMPVSFGARNL
+120 LYLDEMPVSFGARNL
-135 DVYAADLDR
+135 DVYAADLER

-164 MRLITSKPN
+164 MRLITNKPN
-173 ADEFEASVDFGMSS
+173 QDEFEASIDFGMSS
-187 TRGGANSDNLEVMVN
+187 TSGGAGSNNVEAMINIPLSDRA
-202 VPINDKGAVRFVG
+202 AVRFVG
-215 YRDKQG
+215 YSDNQG
-221 GWIDNA
+221 GWIDNVS
-227 EGTFTPNGEVIDR
+227 GSFTPSGEVIDR
-240 NNSAGF
+240 NNSAGY
-246 GPFFGDFPLT
+246 GPFFSGFPLT
-256 TIQSTNNADLAKDN
+256 TIQSASNADLAEDD
-270 WNEAEYNGFRVAAS
+270 WNEAKYNGFRVAAS
-284 YDLNDD
+284 YDFNDE
-290 WSALVTHMSQE
+290 WSGLLTHMSQE
-301 IDVEGSFLVDPSLGQ
+301 IDVEGSFLVDPSLG
-316 DRSQKYVP
+316 DEKSMKFAP
-324 ERNVDEFDI
+324 EHNLDEFDI
-333 TTWTLEGRIANLDVV
+333 TTWTLEGRLANLDMV

-358 DALIDYTHYN
+358 DAIIDYTHYN

-382 IYSGDKANARNT
+382 IYSGDKANATNT

-399 KQYADES
+399 KQYADAS
-406 TNERTTHEFRI
+406 TNERTTHEIRF

-436 DTTHIGEFQYFSTND
+436 DTTHVGEFQYMSTND
-451 AFSEHIINYFT
+451 AFSEHIVNYF
-462 DENGDYVNWAPFS
+462 GSGAPFE

-486 TNTEGPRSPLTT
+486 TNTVGPRSPLTT

-508 ETAYF
+508 ETAFF
-513 GEVAFD
+513 GEVALD
-519 LTDDLTVSLSARQYD
+519 LTDDLTISLSARRYD

-567 NAEVTADGRCNSNA
+567 NAEVTPDGRCNSNA

-587 ARLLTLG
+587 SRLLTLG
-594 AYAASGDASIIQD
+594 AYAASGDDNIILN

-621 GDNDKTLL
+621 GSNAATLA
-629 AIQEGRLD
+629 AIQNGNLD
-637 ISDISTDGS
+637 IGDISADGS
-646 TKEKDTIVRLSLN
+646 TEEEDTIVRLSLN
-659 YNLSDDVMLYGI
+659 YNLSDDVMVYGI

-686 QLAANQC
+686 QLAANQSG
-693 KEDDPNYATC
+693 
-703 IQTNVYHGYVV
+703 VYEGYVV

-784 QWAAGTNLLISGA
+784 QWAAGNNLLISGA
-797 ASFLDTELTRINPQL
+797 ASFLDTEITRLNPQL
-812 EGVAV
+812 QGVAV

-825 APRFSGNLRVRYDFE
+825 APRFSGNVRVRYDYE
-840 MPGWYGM
+840 VPSMAA
-847 NGYVTGAI
+847 NGYVTAALV
-855 THRGESAAGIVGSA
+855 HRGESVAGIVGSA

-875 ALLAYGSRSGLDQQ
+875 GVLAYGASSGLGLQ
-889 NEGGTFGTVNDS
+889 NEGGTFGTVNDRT
-901 EGALP
+901 GNLP
-906 ANTRFVNEA
+906 ANTRFVNES
-915 ATTLNLSAGFM
+915 ATMINLSAGLE
-926 KDSWLA
+926 KDNWLA
-932 EVYVRNLTSEAGT
+932 EVYVRNLTSEEGA

-964 IGMRISYS
+964 LGLRLSYR

>member
-1 MFLTKQFGK
+1 MFLTNKFGK

-19 AVAPA
+19 AIAPA
-24 LASTALAQSPQL
+24 LASTALAQNTQL

-66 SQNILTFDDYVEFL
+66 SQNIMTFDDYVEFL

-120 LYFDEMPVSFGARNL
+120 LYLDEMPVSFGARNL
-135 DVYAADLDR
+135 DVYAADLER

-164 MRLITSKPN
+164 MRLITNKPN
-173 ADEFEASVDFGMSS
+173 QDEFEASIDFGMYS
-187 TRGGANSDNLEVMVN
+187 TSGGAGSNNVEAMINIPLSDRA
-202 VPINDKGAVRFVG
+202 AVRFVG
-215 YRDKQG
+215 YSDNQG
-221 GWIDNA
+221 GWIDNVS
-227 EGTFTPNGEVIDR
+227 GSFTPSGEVIDR
-240 NNSAGF
+240 NNSAGY
-246 GPFFGDFPLT
+246 GPFFSGFPLT
-256 TIQSTNNADLAKDN
+256 TIQSASNADLAEDD
-270 WNEAEYNGFRVAAS
+270 WNEAKYNGFRVAAS
-284 YDLNDD
+284 YDFNDE
-290 WSALVTHMSQE
+290 WSGLLTHMSQE
-301 IDVEGSFLVDPSLGQ
+301 IVVEGSLLVDPSLG
-316 DRSQKYVP
+316 DEKSMKFAP
-324 ERNVDEFDI
+324 EHNLDEFDI
-333 TTWTLEGRIANLDVV
+333 TTWTLEGRLANLDMV

-358 DALIDYTHYN
+358 DAIIDYTHYN

-382 IYSGDKANARNT
+382 IYSGDKANATNT

-399 KQYADES
+399 KQYADAS
-406 TNERTTHEFRI
+406 TNERTTHEIRF

-436 DTTHIGEFQYFSTND
+436 DTTHVGEFQYMSTNV
-451 AFSEHIINYFT
+451 AFSEHIVNYF
-462 DENGDYVNWAPFS
+462 GSGAPFE

-486 TNTEGPRSPLTT
+486 TNTVGPRSPLTT

-508 ETAYF
+508 ETAFF
-513 GEVAFD
+513 GEVALD
-519 LTDDLTVSLSARQYD
+519 LTDDLTISLSARRYD

-567 NAEVTADGRCNSNA
+567 NAEVTPDGRCNSNA

-587 ARLLTLG
+587 SRLLTLG
-594 AYAASGDASIIQD
+594 AYAASGDDNIILN

-621 GDNDKTLL
+621 GSNAATLA
-629 AIQEGRLD
+629 AIQNGNLD
-637 ISDISTDGS
+637 IGDISADGS
-646 TKEKDTIVRLSLN
+646 TEEEDTIVRLSLN
-659 YNLSDDVMLYGI
+659 YNLSDDVMVYGI

-686 QLAANQC
+686 QLAANQSG
-693 KEDDPNYATC
+693 
-703 IQTNVYHGYVV
+703 VYEGYVV

-770 NVGDAESNGIDVDF
+770 NVGDAESKGIDVDF
-784 QWAAGTNLLISGA
+784 QWAAGSNLFISGA
-797 ASFLDTELTRINPQL
+797 ASFLDTEITRLNPQL
-812 EGVAV
+812 QGVAV

-825 APRFSGNLRVRYDFE
+825 APRFSGNVRVRYDYE
-840 MPGWYGM
+840 VPSMAA
-847 NGYVTGAI
+847 NGYVTAALV
-855 THRGESAAGIVGSA
+855 HRGESVAGIVGSA

-875 ALLAYGSRSGLDQQ
+875 GVLAYGASSGLGLQ
-889 NEGGTFGTVNDS
+889 NEGGTFGTVNDRT
-901 EGALP
+901 GNLP
-906 ANTRFVNEA
+906 ANTRFVNES
-915 ATTLNLSAGFM
+915 ATMINLSAGLE
-926 KDSWLA
+926 KDNWLA
-932 EVYVRNLTSEAGT
+932 EVYVRNLTSEEGA

-964 IGMRISYS
+964 LGLRLSYR

>member
-1 MFLTKQFGK
+1 MFLTNKFGK

-19 AVAPA
+19 AIAPA
-24 LASTALAQSPQL
+24 LASTALAQNLQL

-66 SQNILTFDDYVEFL
+66 SQNIMTFDDYVEFL

-120 LYFDEMPVSFGARNL
+120 LYLDEMPVSFGARNL
-135 DVYAADLDR
+135 DVYAADLER

-164 MRLITSKPN
+164 MRLITNKPN
-173 ADEFEASVDFGMSS
+173 QDEFEASIDFGMSS
-187 TRGGANSDNLEVMVN
+187 TSGGAGSNNVEAMINIPLSDRA
-202 VPINDKGAVRFVG
+202 AVRFVG
-215 YRDKQG
+215 YSDNQG
-221 GWIDNA
+221 GWIDNVS
-227 EGTFTPNGEVIDR
+227 GSFTPSGEVIDR
-240 NNSAGF
+240 NNSAGY
-246 GPFFGDFPLT
+246 GPFFSGFPLT
-256 TIQSTNNADLAKDN
+256 TIQSASNADLAEDD
-270 WNEAEYNGFRVAAS
+270 WNEAKYNGFRVAAS
-284 YDLNDD
+284 YDFNDE
-290 WSALVTHMSQE
+290 WSGLLTHMSQE
-301 IDVEGSFLVDPSLGQ
+301 IDVEGSFLVDPSLG
-316 DRSQKYVP
+316 DEKSMKFAP
-324 ERNVDEFDI
+324 EHNLDEFDI
-333 TTWTLEGRIANLDVV
+333 TTWTLEGRLANLDMV

-358 DALIDYTHYN
+358 DAIIDYTHYN

-382 IYSGDKANARNT
+382 IYSGDKANATNT

-399 KQYADES
+399 KQYADAS
-406 TNERTTHEFRI
+406 TNERTTHEIRF

-436 DTTHIGEFQYFSTND
+436 DTTHVGEFQYMSTND
-451 AFSEHIINYFT
+451 AFSEHIVNYF
-462 DENGDYVNWAPFS
+462 GSGAPFE

-486 TNTEGPRSPLTT
+486 TNTVGPRSPLTT
-498 FYNDYTRTEE
+498 FYNDYTRIEE
-508 ETAYF
+508 ETAFF
-513 GEVAFD
+513 GEVALD
-519 LTDDLTVSLSARQYD
+519 LTDDLTISLSARRYD

-567 NAEVTADGRCNSNA
+567 NAEVTPDGRCNSNA

-587 ARLLTLG
+587 SRLLTLG
-594 AYAASGDASIIQD
+594 AYAASGDDNIILN

-621 GDNDKTLL
+621 GSNAATLA
-629 AIQEGRLD
+629 AIQNGNLD
-637 ISDISTDGS
+637 IGDISADGS
-646 TKEKDTIVRLSLN
+646 TEEEDTIVRLSLN
-659 YNLSDDVMLYGI
+659 YNLSDDVMVYGI

-686 QLAANQC
+686 QLAANQSG
-693 KEDDPNYATC
+693 
-703 IQTNVYHGYVV
+703 VYEGYVV

-784 QWAAGTNLLISGA
+784 QWAAGSNLLISGA
-797 ASFLDTELTRINPQL
+797 ASFLDTEITRLNPQL
-812 EGVAV
+812 QGVAV

-825 APRFSGNLRVRYDFE
+825 APRFSGNVRVRYDYE
-840 MPGWYGM
+840 VPSMAA
-847 NGYVTGAI
+847 NGYVTAALV
-855 THRGESAAGIVGSA
+855 HRGESVAGIVGSA

-875 ALLAYGSRSGLDQQ
+875 GVLAYGASSGLSLQ
-889 NEGGTFGTVNDS
+889 NEGGTFGTVNDRT
-901 EGALP
+901 GNLP
-906 ANTRFVNEA
+906 ANTRFVNES
-915 ATTLNLSAGFM
+915 ATMINLSAGLE
-926 KDSWLA
+926 KDNWLA
-932 EVYVRNLTSEAGT
+932 EVYVRNLTSEEGA
-945 IVQTAGKFTPEATV
+945 IVQTAGKFTPEATI

-964 IGMRISYS
+964 LGLRLSYR

>member
-1 MFLTKQFGK
+1 MFFTNKFGK

-19 AVAPA
+19 AISPA
-24 LASTALAQSPQL
+24 LASTALAQNPQL

-66 SQNILTFDDYVEFL
+66 SQNIMTFDDYVEFL

-120 LYFDEMPVSFGARNL
+120 LYLDEMPVSFGARNL
-135 DVYAADLDR
+135 DVYAADLER

-164 MRLITSKPN
+164 MRLITNKPN
-173 ADEFEASVDFGMSS
+173 QDEFEASIDFGMSS
-187 TRGGANSDNLEVMVN
+187 TSGGAGSNNVEAMINIPLSDRA
-202 VPINDKGAVRFVG
+202 AVRFVG
-215 YRDKQG
+215 YSDNQG

-227 EGTFTPNGEVIDR
+227 SGTFTPSGEVIDR
-240 NNSAGF
+240 NNSAGY

-256 TIQSTNNADLAKDN
+256 TIQSASNADLAEDD
-270 WNEAEYNGFRVAAS
+270 WNEAKYNGFRVAAS
-284 YDLNDD
+284 YDFNDE
-290 WSALVTHMSQE
+290 WSGLLTHMSQE
-301 IDVEGSFLVDPSLGQ
+301 IDVEGSFLVDPSLG
-316 DRSQKYVP
+316 DEKSQKFVP
-324 ERNVDEFDI
+324 EHNLDEFDI
-333 TTWTLEGRIANLDVV
+333 TTWTLEGRLANLDVV

-382 IYSGDKANARNT
+382 IYSGDKANAPNT

-399 KQYADES
+399 KQYADAS
-406 TNERTTHEFRI
+406 TNERTTHEIRL

-436 DTTHIGEFQYFSTND
+436 DTTHIGEFQYMSTND
-451 AFSEHIINYFT
+451 AFSEHIINYF
-462 DENGDYVNWAPFS
+462 GSGAPFE

-486 TNTEGPRSPLTT
+486 TNTVGPRSPLTT

-508 ETAYF
+508 ETAFF

-519 LTDDLTVSLSARQYD
+519 LTDDLTVSLSARRYD

-558 DTPAGAGFG
+558 ETPAGAGFG
-567 NAEVTADGRCNSNA
+567 NAEVTPDGRCNSNA

-587 ARLLTLG
+587 SRLLTLG
-594 AYAASGDASIIQD
+594 AYAASGDNNIILN

-621 GDNDKTLL
+621 GSNAATLA
-629 AIQEGRLD
+629 AIQNGNLD
-637 ISDISTDGS
+637 ISDISADGS
-646 TKEKDTIVRLSLN
+646 TEEEDTIVRLSLN
-659 YNLSDDVMLYGI
+659 YNLSDDVMIYGI

-686 QLAANQC
+686 QLAANQSG
-693 KEDDPNYATC
+693 
-703 IQTNVYHGYVV
+703 VYEGYVV

-784 QWAAGTNLLISGA
+784 QWAAGNNLLISGA
-797 ASFLDTELTRINPQL
+797 ASFLDTEITRLNPQL
-812 EGVAV
+812 QGVAV

-825 APRFSGNLRVRYDFE
+825 APRFSGNIRVRYDYE
-840 MPGWYGM
+840 VPSMAA
-847 NGYVTGAI
+847 NGYVTAALV
-855 THRGESAAGIVGSA
+855 HRGESVAGIVGSA

-875 ALLAYGSRSGLDQQ
+875 GVLAYGASSGLGLQ
-889 NEGGTFGTVNDS
+889 NEGGTFGTVNDRT
-901 EGALP
+901 GNLP
-906 ANTRFVNEA
+906 ANTRFVNES
-915 ATTLNLSAGFM
+915 ATMINLSAGLE
-926 KDSWLA
+926 KDNWLA
-932 EVYVRNLTSEAGT
+932 EVYVRNLTSEEGA

-964 IGMRISYS
+964 LGLRLSYR

>member
-1 MFLTKQFGK
+1 MFLTNKFGK

-19 AVAPA
+19 AIAPA
-24 LASTALAQSPQL
+24 LASTALAQNPQL

-66 SQNILTFDDYVEFL
+66 SQNIMTFDDYVEFL

-120 LYFDEMPVSFGARNL
+120 LYLDEMPVSFGARNL
-135 DVYAADLDR
+135 DVYAADLER

-164 MRLITSKPN
+164 MRLITNKPN
-173 ADEFEASVDFGMSS
+173 QDEFEASIDFGMSS
-187 TRGGANSDNLEVMVN
+187 TSGGAGSNNVEAMINIPLSDRA
-202 VPINDKGAVRFVG
+202 AVRFVG
-215 YRDKQG
+215 YSDNQG
-221 GWIDNA
+221 GWIDNVS
-227 EGTFTPNGEVIDR
+227 GSFTPSGEVIDR
-240 NNSAGF
+240 NNSAGY
-246 GPFFGDFPLT
+246 GPFFSGFPLT
-256 TIQSTNNADLAKDN
+256 TIQSASNADLAEDD
-270 WNEAEYNGFRVAAS
+270 WNEAKYNGFRVAAS
-284 YDLNDD
+284 YDFNDE
-290 WSALVTHMSQE
+290 WSGLLTHMSQE
-301 IDVEGSFLVDPSLGQ
+301 IDVEGSFLVDPSLG
-316 DRSQKYVP
+316 DEKSMKFAP
-324 ERNVDEFDI
+324 EHNLDEFDI
-333 TTWTLEGRIANLDVV
+333 TTWTLEGRLANLDVV

-358 DALIDYTHYN
+358 DAIIDYTHYN

-382 IYSGDKANARNT
+382 IYSGDKANATNT

-399 KQYADES
+399 KQYADAS
-406 TNERTTHEFRI
+406 TNERTTHEIRF

-436 DTTHIGEFQYFSTND
+436 DTTHVGEFQYMSTND
-451 AFSEHIINYFT
+451 AFSEHIVNYF
-462 DENGDYVNWAPFS
+462 GSGAPFE

-486 TNTEGPRSPLTT
+486 TNTVGPRSPLTT

-508 ETAYF
+508 ETAFF

-519 LTDDLTVSLSARQYD
+519 LTDDLTVSLSARRYD

-567 NAEVTADGRCNSNA
+567 NAEVTPDGRCNSNA

-587 ARLLTLG
+587 ARMLTLG
-594 AYAASGDASIIQD
+594 AYGASGDDNIILN

-621 GDNDKTLL
+621 GSNAATLA
-629 AIQEGRLD
+629 AIQNGNLD
-637 ISDISTDGS
+637 ISAISPDGS
-646 TKEKDTIVRLSLN
+646 TEEEDTIVRLSLN
-659 YNLSDDVMLYGI
+659 YTLSDDVMVYGI

-686 QLAANQC
+686 QLAANQSG
-693 KEDDPNYATC
+693 
-703 IQTNVYHGYVV
+703 VYEGYVV

-784 QWAAGTNLLISGA
+784 QWAAGNNLLISGA
-797 ASFLDTELTRINPQL
+797 ASFLDTEITRLNPQL
-812 EGVAV
+812 QGVAV

-825 APRFSGNLRVRYDFE
+825 APRFSGNVRVRYDYE
-840 MPGWYGM
+840 VPSMAA
-847 NGYVTGAI
+847 NGYVTAALV
-855 THRGESAAGIVGSA
+855 HRGESVAGIVGSA

-875 ALLAYGSRSGLDQQ
+875 GVLAYGASSGLGLQ
-889 NEGGTFGTVNDS
+889 NEGGTFGTVNDRT
-901 EGALP
+901 GNLP
-906 ANTRFVNEA
+906 ANTRFVNES
-915 ATTLNLSAGFM
+915 ATMINLSAGLE
-926 KDSWLA
+926 KDNWLA
-932 EVYVRNLTSEAGT
+932 EVYVRNLTSEEGA

-964 IGMRISYS
+964 LGLRLSYR

>member
-1 MFLTKQFGK
+1 MFLKNRFGK

-19 AVAPA
+19 AIAPA
-24 LASTALAQSPQL
+24 LASTALAQNPQL

-43 TKRAENLQDVPISV
+43 TKRSENLQDVPISV
-57 NALSGDAMR
+57 NALTGDAMR
-66 SQNILTFDDYVEFL
+66 SQNIMTFDDYVEFL

-88 GPGQKEIY
+88 GPGQREIY

-135 DVYAADLDR
+135 DVYAADLAR

-164 MRLITSKPN
+164 MRLITNKPN
-173 ADEFEASVDFGMSS
+173 PDEFEVSVDMGLSS
-187 TRGGANSDNLEVMVN
+187 TRGGANSDSLEAMIN
-202 VPINDKGAVRFVG
+202 VPVGDRAAIRFVG
-215 YRDKQG
+215 YRDNQG
-221 GWIDNA
+221 GWIDNTA
-227 EGTFTPNGEVIDR
+227 GSFTPNGEVIDR

-246 GPFFGDFPLT
+246 GPFFSDFTQT
-256 TIQSTNNADLAKDN
+256 TVQSTNNAGVAKKN
-270 WNEAEYNGFRVAAS
+270 WNEAAYTGFRVGLS
-284 YDLNDD
+284 YDFNDV
-290 WSALVTHMSQE
+290 WSGLITHMSQE
-301 IDVEGSFLVDPSLGQ
+301 IDVDGSFLIDPSLG
-316 DRSQKYVP
+316 DSSAQKFVP
-324 ERNVDEFDI
+324 ESNIDEFDV
-333 TTWTLEGRIANLDVV
+333 TTWTLEGAIANLDVV

-399 KQYADES
+399 KQYADAS
-406 TNERTTHEFRI
+406 TNERTTHELRV
-417 SSDPDN
+417 SSDPDA
-423 RLRWMAG
+423 RMRWVAG

-436 DTTHIGEFQYFSTND
+436 DTTHVGEFQYFSTND
-451 AFSEHIINYFT
+451 AFSEHIVNYFGS
-462 DENGDYVNWAPFS
+462 GDPFQ
-475 VGNTTIPNTAG
+475 VGNTTIPGTAG
-486 TNTEGPRSPLTT
+486 TNTTGPRSPLTT
-498 FYNDYTRTEE
+498 FYNDFTRTEE
-508 ETAYF
+508 ETAFF

-519 LTDDLTVSLSARQYD
+519 ITDDLTVALSARRYD

-567 NAEVTADGRCNSNA
+567 NALVTADGRCDSNA

-594 AYAASGDASIIQD
+594 AYAASGDDNIILN

-621 GDNDKTLL
+621 GSNAATLA
-629 AIQEGRLD
+629 AIQNGNLD
-637 ISDISTDGS
+637 ISDVSTDGS
-646 TKEKDTIVRLSLN
+646 TEEEDTIVRLSLN
-659 YNLSDDVMLYGI
+659 YNLSDDVMVYGI

-686 QLAANQC
+686 QLAANQSG
-693 KEDDPNYATC
+693 
-703 IQTNVYHGYVV
+703 VYEGYVV

-770 NVGDAESNGIDVDF
+770 NVGDAESNGIDLDF

-797 ASFLDTELTRINPQL
+797 ASFLDTEITRLNPQL
-812 EGVAV
+812 QGVAV

-825 APRFSGNLRVRYDFE
+825 APSFSGNLRVRYDFE
-840 MPGWYGM
+840 TNWYGM
-847 NGYVTGAI
+847 DGYLSGAI
-855 THRGESAAGIVGSA
+855 THRGKSVAGIVGSA

-875 ALLAYGSRSGLDQQ
+875 AALAYGSESGLDLQD
-889 NEGGTFGTVNDS
+889 EGGAFGTVTDS
-901 EGALP
+901 SGALP
-906 ANTRFVNEA
+906 SSSRFVNEA
-915 ATTLNLSAGFM
+915 ATTMNLSAGLT
-926 KDSWLA
+926 KEEWSA
-932 EVYVRNLTSEAGT
+932 EVYIRNLTNTRGA
-945 IVQTAGKFTPEATV
+945 IVQTAGKFTPEASV

-964 IGMRISYS
+964 IGMRLSYR

>member
-1 MFLTKQFGK
+1 MSHPHRFHRT
-10 RPLSLAVAA
+10 PLAA
-19 AVAPA
+19 ALGVALLP
-24 LASTALAQSPQL
+24 LVASPVQAQL

-43 TKRAENLQDVPISV
+43 TKRTESLQDVPISV
-57 NALSGDAMR
+57 SALGGEALKDLGV
-66 SQNILTFDDYVEFL
+66 QTFDEYVEFL

-88 GPGQKEIY
+88 GPGQREIY

-135 DVYAADLDR
+135 DVYAADLER

-164 MRLITSKPN
+164 MRLITNKPQL
-173 ADEFEASVDFGMSS
+173 DEFSAGIDVGMS
-187 TRGGANSDNLEVMVN
+187 TTHGGADSNKVEAMINIPLSDRAA
-202 VPINDKGAVRFVG
+202 IRFVG
-215 YRDKQG
+215 FADKQG
-221 GWIDNA
+221 GWIDNLP
-227 EGTFTPNGEVIDR
+227 GTFTPSGEVIDR
-240 NNSAGF
+240 NNSAGY
-246 GPFFGDFPLT
+246 GPFFNQFPLT
-256 TIQSTNNADLAKDN
+256 TIQSTSNTDIARDN
-270 WNEAEYNGFRVAAS
+270 WNEAKYNGYRLGLR
-284 YDLNDD
+284 YDFTDN
-290 WSALVTHMSQE
+290 WSGVIQHMSQE
-301 IDVEGSFLVDPSLGQ
+301 IDVEGSFLIDPSLG
-316 DRSQKYVP
+316 DESSQKFVP
-324 ERNVDEFDI
+324 EHNVDDFDI

-399 KQYADES
+399 KQYADQS

-423 RLRWMAG
+423 RFRWMAG
-430 VYMSDV
+430 VYYSDV
-436 DTTHIGEFQYFSTND
+436 ETTHIGEFQYLSTND
-451 AFSEHIINYFT
+451 AFSEHIVNYF
-462 DENGDYVNWAPFS
+462 GSGAPFE
-475 VGNTTIPNTAG
+475 VGNTTIPGTPG
-486 TNTEGPRSPLTT
+486 TNTDGPRSALTT
-498 FYNDYTRTEE
+498 FYNDFTRTEE
-508 ETAYF
+508 ELAFF
-513 GEVAFD
+513 GELAFD
-519 LTDDLTVSLSARQYD
+519 LTDSLTVAVSARRYD
-534 LKSQLQG
+534 LDTQLQG

-567 NAEVTADGRCNSNA
+567 NALVTDDGRCNSNA
-581 FSNDVT
+581 FSNDVS

-594 AYAASGDASIIQD
+594 QYAASGDDSIILN

-621 GDNDKTLL
+621 GSNAATLA
-629 AIQEGRLD
+629 AIQAGRLD
-637 ISDISTDGS
+637 ISAIESDGS
-646 TKEKDTIVRLSLN
+646 TNEEDTIVRFSAN
-659 YNLSDDVMLYGI
+659 WNMTDDIMFYGI

-686 QLAANQC
+686 QLAANQSG
-693 KEDDPNYATC
+693 
-703 IQTNVYHGYVV
+703 VYEGYVV

-721 TLENIEFGMKGEFLD
+721 ELENIEFGMKGEFLD
-736 RTLRLNASFYMTEI
+736 RTLRINASIYWAEI

-770 NVGDAESNGIDVDF
+770 NVGDADSNGIDVDF
-784 QWAAGTNLLISGA
+784 QWAPTDNLTISGA
-797 ASFLDTELTRINPQL
+797 ASFLDTEITRLNPQL
-812 EGVAV
+812 QGVAV

-825 APRFSGNLRVRYDFE
+825 APDFSGNLRARYDFE
-840 MPGWYGM
+840 LPGMGA
-847 NGYVTGAI
+847 NAYVTGSV
-855 THRGESAAGIVGSA
+855 TYRGTSLAGIVGSA

-875 ALLAYGSRSGLDQQ
+875 ALLAYGSTSGLGLEE
-889 NEGGTFGTVNDS
+889 EGGNFGTVADS
-901 EGALP
+901 SGALP
-906 ANTRFVNEA
+906 ANTRFVNES
-915 ATTLNLSAGFM
+915 ATVLSASAGIM
-926 KDSWLA
+926 KESWLA
-932 EVYVRNLTSEAGT
+932 ELYVKNITSQEGA

-964 IGMRISYS
+964 IGVRLSYR

>member
-1 MFLTKQFGK
+1 MFLTNKFGK
-10 RPLSLAVAA
+10 RPLSLAVTAA
-19 AVAPA
+19 IAPA
-24 LASTALAQSPQL
+24 LASTALAQNPQL

-66 SQNILTFDDYVEFL
+66 SQNIMTFDDYVEFL

-120 LYFDEMPVSFGARNL
+120 LYLDEMPVSFGARNL
-135 DVYAADLDR
+135 DVYAADLER

-164 MRLITSKPN
+164 MRLITNKPN
-173 ADEFEASVDFGMSS
+173 QDEFEASIDFGMSS
-187 TRGGANSDNLEVMVN
+187 TSGGAGSNNVEAMINIPLSDRA
-202 VPINDKGAVRFVG
+202 AVRFVG
-215 YRDKQG
+215 YSDNQG
-221 GWIDNA
+221 GWIDNVS
-227 EGTFTPNGEVIDR
+227 GSFTPSGEVIDR
-240 NNSAGF
+240 NNSAGY
-246 GPFFGDFPLT
+246 GPFFSGFPLT
-256 TIQSTNNADLAKDN
+256 TIQSASNADLAEDD
-270 WNEAEYNGFRVAAS
+270 WNEAKYNGFRVAAS
-284 YDLNDD
+284 YDFNDE
-290 WSALVTHMSQE
+290 WSGLLTHMSQE
-301 IDVEGSFLVDPSLGQ
+301 IDVEGSFLVDPSLG
-316 DRSQKYVP
+316 DEKSMKFAP
-324 ERNVDEFDI
+324 EHNLDEFDI
-333 TTWTLEGRIANLDVV
+333 TTWTLEGRLANLDVV

-358 DALIDYTHYN
+358 DAIIDYTHYN

-382 IYSGDKANARNT
+382 IYSGDKANATNT

-399 KQYADES
+399 KQYADAS
-406 TNERTTHEFRI
+406 TNERTTHEIRF

-436 DTTHIGEFQYFSTND
+436 DTTHVGEFQYMSTND
-451 AFSEHIINYFT
+451 AFSEHIVNYF
-462 DENGDYVNWAPFS
+462 GSGAPFE

-486 TNTEGPRSPLTT
+486 TNTVGPRSPLTT

-508 ETAYF
+508 ETAFF

-519 LTDDLTVSLSARQYD
+519 LTDDLTVSLSARRYD

-567 NAEVTADGRCNSNA
+567 NAEVTPDGRCNSNA

-587 ARLLTLG
+587 ARMLTLG
-594 AYAASGDASIIQD
+594 AYGASGDDNIILN

-621 GDNDKTLL
+621 GSNAATLA
-629 AIQEGRLD
+629 AIQNGNLD
-637 ISDISTDGS
+637 ISAISPDGS
-646 TKEKDTIVRLSLN
+646 TEEEDTIVRLSLN
-659 YNLSDDVMLYGI
+659 YNLSDDVMVYGI

-686 QLAANQC
+686 QLAANQSG
-693 KEDDPNYATC
+693 
-703 IQTNVYHGYVV
+703 VYEGYVV

-784 QWAAGTNLLISGA
+784 QLAAGNNLLISGA
-797 ASFLDTELTRINPQL
+797 ASFLDTEITRLNPQL
-812 EGVAV
+812 QGVAV

-825 APRFSGNLRVRYDFE
+825 APRFSGNVRVRYDYE
-840 MPGWYGM
+840 VPSMAA
-847 NGYVTGAI
+847 NGYVTAALV
-855 THRGESAAGIVGSA
+855 HRGESVAGIVGSA

-875 ALLAYGSRSGLDQQ
+875 GVLAYGASSGLGLQ
-889 NEGGTFGTVNDS
+889 NEGGTFGTVNDRT
-901 EGALP
+901 GNLP
-906 ANTRFVNEA
+906 ANTRFVNES
-915 ATTLNLSAGFM
+915 ATMINLSAGLE
-926 KDSWLA
+926 KDNWLA
-932 EVYVRNLTSEAGT
+932 EVYVRNLTSEEGA

-964 IGMRISYS
+964 LGLRLSYR

>member
-1 MFLTKQFGK
+1 MFLTNKFGK

-19 AVAPA
+19 AIAPA
-24 LASTALAQSPQL
+24 LASTALAQNPQL

-43 TKRAENLQDVPISV
+43 TKRAENLQDVPVSV
-57 NALSGDAMR
+57 NALTGDAMR
-66 SQNILTFDDYVEFL
+66 SQNIMTFDDYVEFL

-120 LYFDEMPVSFGARNL
+120 LYLDEMPVSFGARNL
-135 DVYAADLDR
+135 DVYAADLER

-164 MRLITSKPN
+164 MRLITNKPN
-173 ADEFEASVDFGMSS
+173 QDEFEASIDFGMSS
-187 TRGGANSDNLEVMVN
+187 TSGGAGSNNVEAMINIPLSDRA
-202 VPINDKGAVRFVG
+202 AVRFVG
-215 YRDKQG
+215 YSDNQG
-221 GWIDNA
+221 GWIDNVS
-227 EGTFTPNGEVIDR
+227 GTFTPSGEVIDR
-240 NNSAGF
+240 NNSAGY

-256 TIQSTNNADLAKDN
+256 TTQSASNADIAEDD
-270 WNEAEYNGFRVAAS
+270 WNEAKYNGFRVAAS
-284 YDLNDD
+284 YDFNDE
-290 WSALVTHMSQE
+290 WSGLLTHMSQE
-301 IDVEGSFLVDPSLGQ
+301 IDVEGSFLVDPSLG
-316 DRSQKYVP
+316 DEKSQKFVP
-324 ERNVDEFDI
+324 EHNVDEFDI
-333 TTWTLEGRIANLDVV
+333 TTWTLEGRLANLDVV
-348 YTGGYIDREV
+348 YSGGYIDREV

-382 IYSGDKANARNT
+382 IYSGDKANAPNT

-406 TNERTTHEFRI
+406 TNERTTHEIRV

-436 DTTHIGEFQYFSTND
+436 DTTHIGEFQYMSTND
-451 AFSEHIINYFT
+451 AFSEHIVNYF
-462 DENGDYVNWAPFS
+462 GSGAPFE

-486 TNTEGPRSPLTT
+486 TNTVGPRSPLTT

-508 ETAYF
+508 ETAFF

-519 LTDDLTVSLSARQYD
+519 LTDDLTVSLSARRYD
-534 LKSQLQG
+534 LKSQLEG

-558 DTPAGAGFG
+558 ETPAGAGFG
-567 NAEVTADGRCNSNA
+567 NAEVTPDGRCNSNA

-587 ARLLTLG
+587 ARMLTLG
-594 AYAASGDASIIQD
+594 AYGASGDDNIILN

-621 GDNDKTLL
+621 GSNAATLA
-629 AIQEGRLD
+629 AIQNGNLD
-637 ISDISTDGS
+637 ISAISPDGS
-646 TKEKDTIVRLSLN
+646 TEEEDTIVRLSLN
-659 YNLSDDVMLYGI
+659 YNLSDDVMVYGI

-686 QLAANQC
+686 QLAANQSG
-693 KEDDPNYATC
+693 
-703 IQTNVYHGYVV
+703 VYDGYVV

-770 NVGDAESNGIDVDF
+770 NVGDAESNGVDVDF
-784 QWAAGTNLLISGA
+784 QWAAGNNLLISGA
-797 ASFLDTELTRINPQL
+797 ASFLDTEITRLNPQL
-812 EGVAV
+812 QGVAV

-825 APRFSGNLRVRYDFE
+825 APRFSGNVRVRYDYE
-840 MPGWYGM
+840 VASMGA
-847 NGYVTGAI
+847 NGYVTAALV
-855 THRGESAAGIVGSA
+855 HRGESVAGIVGSA

-875 ALLAYGSRSGLDQQ
+875 GVLAYGASSGLGLQ
-889 NEGGTFGTVNDS
+889 NEGGTFGTVNDRT
-901 EGALP
+901 GNLP
-906 ANTRFVNEA
+906 ANTRFVNES
-915 ATTLNLSAGFM
+915 ATMINLSAGLE
-926 KDSWLA
+926 KDNWLA
-932 EVYVRNLTSEAGT
+932 EVYVRNLTSEEGA

-964 IGMRISYS
+964 LGLRLSYR

>member
-1 MFLTKQFGK
+1 MFLTNKFGK

-19 AVAPA
+19 AIAPA
-24 LASTALAQSPQL
+24 LASTALAQNPQL

-66 SQNILTFDDYVEFL
+66 SQNIMTFDDYVEFL

-120 LYFDEMPVSFGARNL
+120 LYLDEMPVSFGARNL
-135 DVYAADLDR
+135 DVYAADLER

-164 MRLITSKPN
+164 MRLITNKPN
-173 ADEFEASVDFGMSS
+173 QDDFEASIDFGMSS
-187 TRGGANSDNLEVMVN
+187 TSGGAGSNNVEAMINIPLSDRA
-202 VPINDKGAVRFVG
+202 AVRFVG
-215 YRDKQG
+215 YSDNQG

-227 EGTFTPNGEVIDR
+227 SGTFTPSGEVIDR
-240 NNSAGF
+240 NNSAGY

-256 TIQSTNNADLAKDN
+256 TIQSASNADLAEDD
-270 WNEAEYNGFRVAAS
+270 WNEAKYNGFRIAAS
-284 YDLNDD
+284 YDFNDE
-290 WSALVTHMSQE
+290 WSGLLSHMSQE
-301 IDVEGSFLVDPSLGQ
+301 IDVEGSFLVDPSLG
-316 DRSQKYVP
+316 DEKSMKFAP
-324 ERNVDEFDI
+324 EHNLDEFDI
-333 TTWTLEGRIANLDVV
+333 TTWTLEGRLANLDVV

-358 DALIDYTHYN
+358 DAIIDYTHYN

-382 IYSGDKANARNT
+382 IYSGDKGNATNT

-399 KQYADES
+399 KQYADAS
-406 TNERTTHEFRI
+406 TNERTTHEIRF

-436 DTTHIGEFQYFSTND
+436 DTTHVGEFQYMSTND
-451 AFSEHIINYFT
+451 AFSEHIVNYF
-462 DENGDYVNWAPFS
+462 GSGAPFE

-486 TNTEGPRSPLTT
+486 TNTVGPRSPLTT

-508 ETAYF
+508 ETAFF

-519 LTDDLTVSLSARQYD
+519 LTDDLTVSLSARRYD

-558 DTPAGAGFG
+558 ETPAGAGFG
-567 NAEVTADGRCNSNA
+567 NAEVTPDGRCNSNA

-587 ARLLTLG
+587 SRLLTLG
-594 AYAASGDASIIQD
+594 AYAASGDDNIILN

-621 GDNDKTLL
+621 GSNAATLA
-629 AIQEGRLD
+629 AIQNGNLD
-637 ISDISTDGS
+637 IGDISADGS
-646 TKEKDTIVRLSLN
+646 TEEEDTIVRLSLN
-659 YNLSDDVMLYGI
+659 YNLSDDVMVYGI

-686 QLAANQC
+686 QLAANQSG
-693 KEDDPNYATC
+693 
-703 IQTNVYHGYVV
+703 VYEGYVV

-784 QWAAGTNLLISGA
+784 QWAAGNNLLISGA
-797 ASFLDTELTRINPQL
+797 ASFLDTEITRLNPQL
-812 EGVAV
+812 QGVAV

-825 APRFSGNLRVRYDFE
+825 APRFSGNVRVRYDYE
-840 MPGWYGM
+840 VPSMAA
-847 NGYVTGAI
+847 NGYVTAALV
-855 THRGESAAGIVGSA
+855 HRGESVAGIVGSA

-875 ALLAYGSRSGLDQQ
+875 GVLAYGASSGLGLQ
-889 NEGGTFGTVNDS
+889 NEGGTFGTVNDRT
-901 EGALP
+901 GNLP
-906 ANTRFVNEA
+906 ANTRFVNES
-915 ATTLNLSAGFM
+915 ATMINLSAGLE
-926 KDSWLA
+926 KDNWLA
-932 EVYVRNLTSEAGT
+932 EVYVRNLTSEEGA

-964 IGMRISYS
+964 LGLRLSYR

>member
-1 MFLTKQFGK
+1 MFLTNKFGK

-19 AVAPA
+19 AIAPA
-24 LASTALAQSPQL
+24 LASTAVAQNPQL

-43 TKRAENLQDVPISV
+43 TKRAENLQDVPVSV
-57 NALSGDAMR
+57 NALTGDAMR
-66 SQNILTFDDYVEFL
+66 SQNIMTFDDYVEFL

-135 DVYAADLDR
+135 DIYAADLER

-164 MRLITSKPN
+164 MRLITNKPN
-173 ADEFEASVDFGMSS
+173 QDEFEASIDFGMSS
-187 TRGGANSDNLEVMVN
+187 TSGGAGSNNVEAMINIPLSDRA
-202 VPINDKGAVRFVG
+202 AVRFVG
-215 YRDKQG
+215 YSDNQG

-227 EGTFTPNGEVIDR
+227 QGTFTPNGDVIDR
-240 NNSAGF
+240 NNSAGY
-246 GPFFGDFPLT
+246 GPFFSDFPMT
-256 TIQSTNNADLAKDN
+256 TVQSASNADIAKDD
-270 WNEAEYNGFRVAAS
+270 WNEAKYNGFRVAGS
-284 YDLNDD
+284 YDINDE
-290 WSALVTHMSQE
+290 WSMLVTHLSQE
-301 IDVEGSFLVDPSLGQ
+301 IDVDGSFLIDPSLG
-316 DRSQKYVP
+316 DEKSQKFVP
-324 ERNVDEFDI
+324 EHNIDEFDI
-333 TTWTLEGRIANLDVV
+333 TTWTLEGRVANLDLV
-348 YTGGYIDREV
+348 YSGGYIDREV
-358 DALIDYTHYN
+358 DSLIDYTHYN

-382 IYSGDKANARNT
+382 IYSGDKANAPNN
-394 CFDPT
+394 CYDPT
-399 KQYADES
+399 KQYADVS
-406 TNERTTHEFRI
+406 TNERTTHEIRV

-436 DTTHIGEFQYFSTND
+436 DTTHIGEFQYLSTND
-451 AFSEHIINYFT
+451 AFSEHIVNYF
-462 DENGDYVNWAPFS
+462 GSGAPFE

-486 TNTEGPRSPLTT
+486 TNTVGPRSPLTT

-508 ETAYF
+508 ETAFF

-519 LTDDLTVSLSARQYD
+519 LTDDLTVALSARRYD

-558 DTPAGAGFG
+558 ETPAGAGFG

-587 ARLLTLG
+587 ARMLTLG
-594 AYAASGDASIIQD
+594 AYGASGDDNIILN

-621 GDNDKTLL
+621 GSNAATLA
-629 AIQEGRLD
+629 AIQNGNLD
-637 ISDISTDGS
+637 ISAISPDGS
-646 TKEKDTIVRLSLN
+646 TEEEDTIVRLSLN
-659 YNLSDDVMLYGI
+659 YNLSDDVMVYGI

-686 QLAANQC
+686 QLAANQSG
-693 KEDDPNYATC
+693 
-703 IQTNVYHGYVV
+703 VYDGYVV

-770 NVGDAESNGIDVDF
+770 NVGDAESNGVDVDF
-784 QWAAGTNLLISGA
+784 QWAAGNNLLISGA
-797 ASFLDTELTRINPQL
+797 ASFLDTEITRLNPQL
-812 EGVAV
+812 QGVAV

-825 APRFSGNLRVRYDFE
+825 APRFSGNIRVRYDYE
-840 MPGWYGM
+840 VASMGA
-847 NGYVTGAI
+847 NGYVTAALV
-855 THRGESAAGIVGSA
+855 HRGESVAGIVGSA

-875 ALLAYGSRSGLDQQ
+875 AVLAYGNASGLGLQ
-889 NEGGTFGTVNDS
+889 NEGGTFGTVNDRT
-901 EGALP
+901 GNLP
-906 ANTRFVNEA
+906 ASTRFVNES
-915 ATTLNLSAGFM
+915 ATMINLSAGLE
-926 KDSWLA
+926 KDNWLA
-932 EVYVRNLTSEAGT
+932 EVYVRNLTSEEGA
-945 IVQTAGKFTPEATV
+945 IVQTAGKFSPEATV

-964 IGMRISYS
+964 LGLRLSYR